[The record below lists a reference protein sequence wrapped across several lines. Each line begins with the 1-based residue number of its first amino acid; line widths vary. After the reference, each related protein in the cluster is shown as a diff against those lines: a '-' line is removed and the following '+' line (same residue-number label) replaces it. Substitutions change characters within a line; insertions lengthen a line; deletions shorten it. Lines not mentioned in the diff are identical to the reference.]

1 MNNKYLIVVVGPTAS
16 GKTALGI
23 KLAKYFNTEIISAD
37 SRQIYKGLYIGTAQP
52 TYEERSEIKHHLI
65 DFIELDKK
73 YTVKNFENDSL
84 EIINKLFSSKD
95 ILLVVGGTGLYID
108 ALCNGIDDIPNIPEE
123 IESEVN
129 ILFKEQGKEKCIE
142 ELKKLDNNCNKHIDL
157 NNPHRVIRALKVI
170 KATGKPIY
178 DFFGVK
184 KNIRPFV
191 PIFIGINLP
200 KETLKDRIIIRTN
213 NMIKNGLL
221 KEAENFIKYKD
232 CNSLQTIGYK
242 EIYEYILNK
251 KQNIE
256 NTINDIIIHTSQYAK
271 RQMTWFKKN
280 KNIFWLTKLN
290 IEDVINYI
298 EKYIN
303 RSENILK

>member
-65 DFIELDKK
+65 DFIDLDKK

-129 ILFKEQGKEKCIE
+129 ILFKEQGKEKCVE

-157 NNPHRVIRALKVI
+157 NNQHRVIRALKVI
-170 KATGKPIY
+170 KTTGKPIY

-184 KNIRPFV
+184 KNKRSFV
-191 PIFIGINLP
+191 TIFIGINLP

-303 RSENILK
+303 QSENILK

>member
-65 DFIELDKK
+65 DFIDLDKK

-84 EIINKLFSSKD
+84 NIIQKLYLNNDFA
-95 ILLVVGGTGLYID
+95 IVVGGTGLYID

-170 KATGKPIY
+170 KTTGKPIY

-184 KNIRPFV
+184 KNKRSFV

-298 EKYIN
+298 EKCIN
-303 RSENILK
+303 QSENIHK

>member
-65 DFIELDKK
+65 DFIDLDKK
-73 YTVKNFENDSL
+73 YTVKDFENDSL

-129 ILFKEQGKEKCIE
+129 ILFKEQGKEKCVE

-170 KATGKPIY
+170 KTTGKPIY

-184 KNIRPFV
+184 KNKRPFV

-280 KNIFWLTKLN
+280 KDIFWLTKLN

-298 EKYIN
+298 EKCIN
-303 RSENILK
+303 QSENIHK

>member
-1 MNNKYLIVVVGPTAS
+1 
-16 GKTALGI
+16 
-23 KLAKYFNTEIISAD
+23 
-37 SRQIYKGLYIGTAQP
+37 
-52 TYEERSEIKHHLI
+52 
-65 DFIELDKK
+65 
-73 YTVKNFENDSL
+73 
-84 EIINKLFSSKD
+84 
-95 ILLVVGGTGLYID
+95 
-108 ALCNGIDDIPNIPEE
+108 
-123 IESEVN
+123 
-129 ILFKEQGKEKCIE
+129 
-142 ELKKLDNNCNKHIDL
+142 
-157 NNPHRVIRALKVI
+157 
-170 KATGKPIY
+170 
-178 DFFGVK
+178 
-184 KNIRPFV
+184 
-191 PIFIGINLP
+191 
-200 KETLKDRIIIRTN
+200 
-213 NMIKNGLL
+213 MIKNGLL

-303 RSENILK
+303 QSENIHK

>member
-84 EIINKLFSSKD
+84 EIINKLFPSKD

-129 ILFKEQGKEKCIE
+129 ILFKEQGKEKCVE
-142 ELKKLDNNCNKHIDL
+142 ELKKLDSNCNKYIDL

-170 KATGKPIY
+170 KTTGKPIY
-178 DFFGVK
+178 DFFKIK
-184 KNIRPFV
+184 KNKRSFI

-271 RQMTWFKKN
+271 RQMTWFRKN

-298 EKYIN
+298 EKCIN
-303 RSENILK
+303 RSENIHK

>member
-65 DFIELDKK
+65 DFIDLDKK
-73 YTVKNFENDSL
+73 YTVKDFENDSL

-129 ILFKEQGKEKCIE
+129 ILFKEQGKEKCVE

-170 KATGKPIY
+170 KTTGKPIY
-178 DFFGVK
+178 DFFKIK
-184 KNIRPFV
+184 KTIRPFV

-280 KNIFWLTKLN
+280 KDIFWLTKLN

-298 EKYIN
+298 EKCIN
-303 RSENILK
+303 QSENIHK

>member
-65 DFIELDKK
+65 DFIDLDKK

-84 EIINKLFSSKD
+84 NIIQKLYLNNDFA
-95 ILLVVGGTGLYID
+95 IVVGGTGLYID

-142 ELKKLDNNCNKHIDL
+142 ELKKLDSNCNKHIDL

-170 KATGKPIY
+170 KTTGKPIY

-184 KNIRPFV
+184 KI
-191 PIFIGINLP
+191 
-200 KETLKDRIIIRTN
+200 KDH
-213 NMIKNGLL
+213 
-221 KEAENFIKYKD
+221 
-232 CNSLQTIGYK
+232 S
-242 EIYEYILNK
+242 
-251 KQNIE
+251 
-256 NTINDIIIHTSQYAK
+256 SQY
-271 RQMTWFKKN
+271 
-280 KNIFWLTKLN
+280 L
-290 IEDVINYI
+290 
-298 EKYIN
+298 
-303 RSENILK
+303 

>member
-65 DFIELDKK
+65 DFIDLDKK

-129 ILFKEQGKEKCIE
+129 ILFKEQGKEKCVE

-157 NNPHRVIRALKVI
+157 NNQHRVIRALKVI
-170 KATGKPIY
+170 KTTGKPIY

-184 KNIRPFV
+184 KNKRSFV
-191 PIFIGINLP
+191 TIFIGINLP

-298 EKYIN
+298 EKCIN
-303 RSENILK
+303 QSENILK

>member
-1 MNNKYLIVVVGPTAS
+1 
-16 GKTALGI
+16 
-23 KLAKYFNTEIISAD
+23 
-37 SRQIYKGLYIGTAQP
+37 
-52 TYEERSEIKHHLI
+52 
-65 DFIELDKK
+65 
-73 YTVKNFENDSL
+73 
-84 EIINKLFSSKD
+84 
-95 ILLVVGGTGLYID
+95 
-108 ALCNGIDDIPNIPEE
+108 
-123 IESEVN
+123 
-129 ILFKEQGKEKCIE
+129 
-142 ELKKLDNNCNKHIDL
+142 
-157 NNPHRVIRALKVI
+157 
-170 KATGKPIY
+170 
-178 DFFGVK
+178 
-184 KNIRPFV
+184 
-191 PIFIGINLP
+191 
-200 KETLKDRIIIRTN
+200 
-213 NMIKNGLL
+213 MIKNGLL

-303 RSENILK
+303 QSENILK

>member
-65 DFIELDKK
+65 DFIDLDKK

-84 EIINKLFSSKD
+84 NIIQKLYLNNDFA
-95 ILLVVGGTGLYID
+95 IVVGGTGLYID
-108 ALCNGIDDIPNIPEE
+108 ALCKGIDDIPNIPEE

-142 ELKKLDNNCNKHIDL
+142 ELKKLDSNCNKHIDL

-170 KATGKPIY
+170 KTTGKPIY
-178 DFFGVK
+178 DFFKIK
-184 KNIRPFV
+184 KTIRPFV

-298 EKYIN
+298 EKCIN
-303 RSENILK
+303 QSENIHK

>member
-1 MNNKYLIVVVGPTAS
+1 M
-16 GKTALGI
+16 
-23 KLAKYFNTEIISAD
+23 
-37 SRQIYKGLYIGTAQP
+37 YIGTAQP

-65 DFIELDKK
+65 DFIDLDKK

-84 EIINKLFSSKD
+84 NIIQKLYLNNDFA
-95 ILLVVGGTGLYID
+95 IVVGGTGLYID
-108 ALCNGIDDIPNIPEE
+108 ALCKGIDDIPNIPEE

-142 ELKKLDNNCNKHIDL
+142 ELKKLDSNCNKHIDL

-170 KATGKPIY
+170 KTTGKPIY

-184 KNIRPFV
+184 KNKRSFV

-298 EKYIN
+298 EKCIN
-303 RSENILK
+303 QSENIHK

>member
-23 KLAKYFNTEIISAD
+23 KIAKYFNTEIISAD

-84 EIINKLFSSKD
+84 NIIQKLYLNNDFA
-95 ILLVVGGTGLYID
+95 IVVGGTGLYID
-108 ALCNGIDDIPNIPEE
+108 ALCNGIDDIPNIQEE

-142 ELKKLDNNCNKHIDL
+142 ELKKLDSNCNKYIDL

-170 KATGKPIY
+170 KTTGKPIY
-178 DFFGVK
+178 DIFKIK
-184 KNIRPFV
+184 KNKRSFI

-271 RQMTWFKKN
+271 RQMTWFRKN

-303 RSENILK
+303 QSENILK

>member
-142 ELKKLDNNCNKHIDL
+142 ELKKLDSNCNKHIDL

-178 DFFGVK
+178 DFFKIK
-184 KNIRPFV
+184 KTIRPFV

-298 EKYIN
+298 EKCIN
-303 RSENILK
+303 RSENIHK